1 MSYRNAALLSL
12 AKNELLNENEYSMKK
27 KITINVSQ

>member
-27 KITINVSQ
+27 ITINVSQ